1 MTRQPNNLGGDFR
14 PDGTR
19 RSAKQKP
26 DEPRPLFDLGQ
37 TAKQTQT
44 AAAIAA
50 EPKRGKR
57 FEAAEAA
64 LIEAGPTGLIRHQLA
79 DAIGCPLS
87 SACPVALK
95 LLDNAIAFE
104 RGTRLS
110 PYGSPAAV
118 LVHRV
123 FVRGGTA

>member
-1 MTRQPNNLGGDFR
+1 MTPQTNNLGGDFR

-26 DEPRPLFDLGQ
+26 DSPLPLFDLGQ
-37 TAKQTQT
+37 TAKQTKN

-57 FEAAEAA
+57 LEAAEAA
-64 LIEAGPTGLIRHQLA
+64 LIEAGPTGFTRHQLA
-79 DAIGCPLS
+79 DAIGCPLAS
-87 SACPVALK
+87 VCPIALA
-95 LLDNAIAFE
+95 LLDGGVAFE

-118 LVHRV
+118 LVHRDH
-123 FVRGGTA
+123 FRGGTA